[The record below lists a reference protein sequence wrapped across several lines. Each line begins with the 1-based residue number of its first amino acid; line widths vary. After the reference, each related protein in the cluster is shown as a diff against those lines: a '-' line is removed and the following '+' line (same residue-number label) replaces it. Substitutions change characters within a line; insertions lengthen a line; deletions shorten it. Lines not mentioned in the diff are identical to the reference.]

1 MGSTFFYIRTMEAKY
16 QPEPKKKTS
25 MPYRR
30 LPNTD
35 SARLKSLKAAF
46 TKGKDL
52 PPFKLAFT
60 AGSYRNIQKVLPTF
74 ETAIAEHKNALNIQA
89 EKNKEYQRR
98 LKKVR
103 LYISHFIQVLNM
115 AIMRGEMLPETRAY
129 FGLEE
134 EEKKVP
140 SLVTDEE
147 VIYWGKKLIEGERIR
162 RNKGMNPITNPTIAV
177 LRVHF
182 DKFME
187 YHNYQLSLK
196 KRSQHAQDQ
205 LNEKRS
211 QVDLVI
217 QQLWNEVENTFV
229 DLPEEMRREKATDY
243 GLVYVFRKNEIN
255 NANHFQSSRIGGTG

>member
-1 MGSTFFYIRTMEAKY
+1 
-16 QPEPKKKTS
+16 

-35 SARLKSLKAAF
+35 SARLKSLKAAYE
-46 TKGKDL
+46 KGKDL
-52 PPFKLAFT
+52 PPFKLAFS
-60 AGSYRNIQKVLPTF
+60 ANSFRNIQKALPLF
-74 ETAIAEHKNALNIQA
+74 ENAISEHKNALNIQA

-103 LYISHFIQVLNM
+103 LYISHFIQVVNL
-115 AIMRGEMLPETRAY
+115 AIVRGDLLPETRNY

-140 SLVTDEE
+140 NLSSEEE
-147 VIYWGKKLIEGERIR
+147 VIHWGQKLIEGEQMR

-177 LRVHF
+177 LKVHF

-196 KRSQHAQDQ
+196 NRSQRAQDQ
-205 LNEKRS
+205 LNERRS
-211 QVDLVI
+211 QVDGVI
-217 QQLWNEVENTFV
+217 QQIWNEVESSFS
-229 DLPEEMRREKATDY
+229 DLPEEMRREKAGTY
-243 GLVYVFRKNEIN
+243 GLVYVFRKNEISN
-255 NANHFQSSRIGGTG
+255 TNLFQSPRIGEIG

>member
-1 MGSTFFYIRTMEAKY
+1 
-16 QPEPKKKTS
+16 

-35 SARLKSLKAAF
+35 SARLKSLKSAHD
-46 TKGKDL
+46 KGKEL

-60 AGSYRNIQKVLPTF
+60 AHSFRNIQKSLPLF
-74 ETAIAEHKNALNIQA
+74 ESAIYEHKNSLNIQA

-103 LYISHFIQVLNM
+103 LYISHFIQVVNL
-115 AIMRGEMLPETRAY
+115 AILRGDLLADTRDY

-134 EEKKVP
+134 KKVP
-140 SLVTDEE
+140 TLVSEE
-147 VIYWGKKLIEGERIR
+147 DVIHWGQKLIEGEQKR

-177 LRVHF
+177 LKVHF

-187 YHNYQLSLK
+187 YHNYQKSLK
-196 KRSQHAQDQ
+196 NRSQRAQDQ
-205 LNEKRS
+205 LNEKRA
-211 QVDLVI
+211 QVDGVI
-217 QQLWNEVENTFV
+217 QQIWNEVEESFG

-243 GLVYVFRKNEIN
+243 GLVYVFRKNEVSN
-255 NANHFQSSRIGGTG
+255 TTLFQSPRIEGIG